1 MKHTS
6 TLTRQIPV
14 LALALALGACTKAR
28 DLPPCPNIFA
38 LGDARQLDRVADGGT
53 QIDYSVH
60 LDGWTSTCRYI
71 PRDQDWDVDVA
82 LNVNFRVKPGAANT
96 SKTASFSYMAAIP
109 HFFPN
114 PAAKEVVPVSVQLD
128 SDGKAKQ
135 VSDGPL
141 HLVIP
146 VHSDDAIDTY
156 TIYLGLQLQPDEL
169 ARNRKN
175 P

>member
-6 TLTRQIPV
+6 ALIRQIPV
-14 LALALALGACTKAR
+14 LALALVLAACTKPR
-28 DLPPCPNIFA
+28 DLPPCPNVFA
-38 LGDARQLDRVADGGT
+38 LGDARQMDHMASGNT
-53 QIDYSVH
+53 QIDYSVQ
-60 LDGWTSTCRYI
+60 LDNWTSTCRYI
-71 PRDQDWDVDVA
+71 PRDQDWDVDVE

-96 SKTASFSYMAAIP
+96 SKTANFSYVAAIP
-109 HFFPN
+109 FFFPN
-114 PAAKEVVPVSVQLD
+114 PAAKEVVPVSVQI
-128 SDGKAKQ
+128 DGEGRAKQ

-141 HLVIP
+141 HLLIP